1 MKMTAT
7 MNVTQQ
13 ARKPYARWTM
23 VVRTLE
29 DWNKRLAAI

>member
-1 MKMTAT
+1 MTAT
-7 MNVTQQ
+7 QTATQQ
-13 ARKPYARWTM
+13 APKPYARWTK